1 MKRTLL
7 SKGEVKTAVEFIRA
21 RTRIS
26 PGVGVVLGSGLG
38 AFGDR
43 LTSKEIIPY
52 AEIPGFPLPTVPG
65 HSGRLLIGQLKGS
78 RLAVLQGRCHLY
90 EGFTAAQVT
99 FPIQVLAD
107 LGIRVLIV
115 TSAAGSV
122 SNKLSPGGMM
132 LIRDHLNLTGETPLR
147 GVREGDRSVFVD
159 LTSAYDEAMMEV
171 ATKIAGEMGIRC
183 GRGVLA
189 SVMGP
194 SYETPAEVAML
205 RSLGADAVC
214 MSTVPEVIMARYLD
228 LRVLGVVLITNR
240 AADDSSALST
250 SGRGLGE
257 VSGGLAMS
265 GHKRVLEV
273 AMRKSEQFSTLLERV
288 VEALGE

>member
-7 SKGEVKTAVEFIRA
+7 RKGEVKTAIEFIRA

-65 HSGRLLIGQLKGS
+65 HSGHLLIGQLKES
-78 RLAVLQGRCHLY
+78 RLTVLQGRCHLY
-90 EGFTAAQVT
+90 EGYSAAQVT
-99 FPIQVLAD
+99 FPIQVLAS

-115 TSAAGSV
+115 TSAAGAV
-122 SNKLSPGGMM
+122 SNKLSPGEMM

-159 LTSAYDEAMMEV
+159 LTSAYDAALMEV

-183 GRGVLA
+183 SRGVLA

-240 AADDSSALST
+240 AAERPSGIAASGKRTGAASAEP
-250 SGRGLGE
+250 GI
-257 VSGGLAMS
+257 S
-265 GHKRVLEV
+265 GHQLVLEM
-273 AMRKSEQFSTLLERV
+273 AMKNIELFSTLLEGI
-288 VEALGE
+288 VEAVEA